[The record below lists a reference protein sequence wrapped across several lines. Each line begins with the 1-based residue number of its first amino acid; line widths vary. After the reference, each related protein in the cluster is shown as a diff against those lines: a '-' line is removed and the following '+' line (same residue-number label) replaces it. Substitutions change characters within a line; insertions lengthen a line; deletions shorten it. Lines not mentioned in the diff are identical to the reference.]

1 MSGEARMR
9 SRCGEPEYPG
19 QPELPGSGLVPRPT
33 PSTLN
38 LQLSTFAQALNPPP
52 STLNSS
58 EPHHQVLSASHWQPV
73 TSVADVSRRRDCA
86 KSVLGVQISIP
97 GSDRSEEH

>member
-19 QPELPGSGLVPRPT
+19 QPTLNPQ

-38 LQLSTFAQALNPPP
+38 LCPSPQP

-58 EPHHQVLSASHWQPV
+58 EPHHQVLSTSHWYPG
-73 TSVADVSRRRDCA
+73 TSVAGGSRRLDCA
-86 KSVLGVQISIP
+86 KSLLGVQISIP
-97 GSDRSEEH
+97 GSARCWTKRG